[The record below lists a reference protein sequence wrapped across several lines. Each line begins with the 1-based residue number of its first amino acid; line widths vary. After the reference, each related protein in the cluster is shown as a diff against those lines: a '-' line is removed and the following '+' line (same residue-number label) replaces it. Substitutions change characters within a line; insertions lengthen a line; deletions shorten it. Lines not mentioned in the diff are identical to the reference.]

1 MVYRATLIAAIVLV
15 FSASLLAHKRIDD
28 PMRPQV
34 TPFWQCRRIVSM
46 APSITETLYALG
58 LGDRVVGVTSDCRYP
73 PEVTEKTWIG
83 GCYDPN
89 FEAILALKPDLVI
102 LSEEHEQALSAFEK
116 LEVETLVVSHKTIE
130 GVIESFRSI
139 GRVCGKGPEG
149 RRMAYDYE
157 NRLGRIHDK
166 TRLLARPRVLL
177 ALNRAVGRGYLDD
190 VCIAGADHYLN
201 RIIELAGGENACQ
214 EAGDRY
220 PIVSPEGIVCLNP
233 DVIVDLAPKRLL
245 NGSDGQ
251 ALVADWSELE
261 QVGAVKNGRVVVF
274 DQDHAIVPGSQFIDL
289 VEDLSRAIHPEVK
302 WDGMDENEELGTRN
316 EEPE

>member
-28 PMRPQV
+28 PMRPRMMPV
-34 TPFWQCRRIVSM
+34 WQCRRIVSM

-58 LGDRVVGVTSDCRYP
+58 LGERVVGVTWDCRYP
-73 PEVTEKTWIG
+73 PEVVDKTRIG

-89 FEAILALKPDLVI
+89 FETILALKPDLVI

-116 LEVETLVVSHKTIE
+116 LEIETLVVSHKTIE
-130 GVIESFRSI
+130 GVIDSFRTI
-139 GRVCGKGPEG
+139 GRVCGKGAEG
-149 RRMAYDYE
+149 RRMAYGYE
-157 NRLGRIHDK
+157 NRLGRIHDR
-166 TRLLARPRVLL
+166 TRLLTRPRVLL
-177 ALNRAVGRGYLDD
+177 ALNRVVGRGHLDN
-190 VCIAGADHYLN
+190 VCIAGADNYLN

-233 DVIVDLAPKRLL
+233 EVIVDVTPRRSLKQSG
-245 NGSDGQ
+245 NE
-251 ALVADWSELE
+251 ALVADWSELK
-261 QVGAVKNGRVVVF
+261 QLGAVRSGRVVVL
-274 DQDHAIVPGSQFIDL
+274 DEDYAVVPGPRFIGL
-289 VEDLSRAIHPEVK
+289 IEDLARAIHPEVK
-302 WDGMDENEELGTRN
+302 WDSGEENGEVGTMN